1 MLTDVD
7 VFLVGILGGAL
18 SSIAI
23 FSVAYA
29 HFHSLFKDYFY
40 NKNLF
45 VQSQNIKRLLAE
57 VDALKE
63 QIKHINL
70 DHYETIVEDEFK

>member
-7 VFLVGILGGAL
+7 MFLVGILGGAL
-18 SSIAI
+18 ASGAI
-23 FSVAYA
+23 ICVTYV
-29 HFHSLFKDYFY
+29 HFHGLFKDYFY
-40 NKNLF
+40 NKDLF
-45 VQSQNIKRLLAE
+45 VQAQNIKKLLAE
-57 VDALKE
+57 VEALKE

>member
-1 MLTDVD
+1 MLTNMDM
-7 VFLVGILGGAL
+7 FLVGILGGAL

-23 FSVAYA
+23 VLVMYA
-29 HFHSLFKDYFY
+29 HFYSLFKDYFY
-40 NKNLF
+40 NKNVF
-45 VQSQNIKRLLAE
+45 IQAQSIKRLLAD
-57 VDALKE
+57 VGVIKE